1 MEDAGP
7 YVRSMAL
14 KSDPQTWTDPRHR
27 LGLDGEVAA
36 LEHLLENGYRILE
49 HRFRV
54 GRFEV
59 DLIAQRDDL
68 VAFIEVKTRRG
79 MRLGRPSQAVTWER
93 RREMERVA
101 RVWEDR
107 NGAEARQ
114 PLTIRFD
121 VIEVLQT
128 RNGGVVVTRHIED
141 AFRPG
146 WR

>member
-1 MEDAGP
+1 
-7 YVRSMAL
+7 MAI
-14 KSDPQTWTDPRHR
+14 KSDPASWTDPRHR

-36 LEHLLENGYRILE
+36 LEHLLGRGYRILE

-59 DLIAQRDDL
+59 DLIAAIDDI
-68 VAFIEVKTRRG
+68 VAFVEVKARRG
-79 MRLGRPSQAVTWER
+79 MRHGRPAEAVTWER
-93 RREMERVA
+93 KREMERVA

-107 NGAEARQ
+107 HAGRDDWNGVR
-114 PLTIRFD
+114 IRFD

-128 RNGGVVVTRHIED
+128 RNGGVVVTQHIED